1 MPSLLGSMDFFRC
14 SRCLMTFPFIEGLME
29 HVDADEM
36 CQQSCELDKVD
47 TFIDYQ
53 YLANDPTIRLFSTC
67 KNIDSNTFS
76 CSLCILDFEDL
87 TTFRDHFVRKHL
99 SSLDCHPEY
108 FHTEL
113 MHTCGICEN
122 SFKNLKDCLHH
133 IYFHQAE
140 YKCME
145 NDCDHVASSFS
156 LLYFHLTRGHT
167 PRIFECGH
175 CTYETQNGNEMKE
188 HQRGGCPARN
198 IKCDFCGK
206 RLEKGG
212 KQFDR
217 NKRKFGN
224 FLGKLFYK
232 KSTLSMHMRTHT
244 NERRYPC
251 NHCSKAFLQ
260 SNDLANHMR

>member
-14 SRCLMTFPFIEGLME
+14 SRCLMAFPFIESLME

-36 CQQSCELDKVD
+36 CQQSSELDKID

-53 YLANDPTIRLFSTC
+53 YLENDPTIRLFSTC

-87 TTFRDHFVRKHL
+87 TTFRDHFAKKHL

-113 MHTCGICEN
+113 VHTCGVCEN

-167 PRIFECGH
+167 PRLFECGH
-175 CTYETQNGNEMKE
+175 CTYETKNGNEMKE

-206 RLEKGG
+206 RLEI
-212 KQFDR
+212 DR
-217 NKRKFGN
+217 NKFDKN
-224 FLGKLFYK
+224 ENK
-232 KSTLSMHMRTHT
+232 KMVT
-244 NERRYPC
+244 
-251 NHCSKAFLQ
+251 F
-260 SNDLANHMR
+260 